1 MKAIPSGSTAVMARR
16 VEPPD
21 SLDFFPTPPW
31 ATRAL
36 CELVLPQFAVR
47 GPADLTVWE
56 PAAGEGHM
64 AEVLR
69 ESFGAVIASDVHDYG
84 RGYAVGSFVGDG
96 PDRMAAPAGVDWII
110 TNPPFNLSIDFARRA
125 IAEARYGCALLVR
138 TAWLESGERWQLFC
152 RTPPTHVAVFMG
164 RVAMVRGRFD
174 PGASS
179 ATSYSWVVW
188 NHPVGAGTRLLFIPP
203 DARQRLTRQDDV
215 ARFAPAADAGPLF
228 ALDGAAVDG
237 PGGG

>member
-1 MKAIPSGSTAVMARR
+1 MARR

-36 CELVLPQFAVR
+36 CEHVLPKVGAPVLGVMR
-47 GPADLTVWE
+47 VWE

-69 ESFGAVIASDVHDYG
+69 ESFGDVIASDVHDYG
-84 RGYAVGSFVGDG
+84 KGYAVGSFVGDG

-110 TNPPFNLSIDFARRA
+110 TNPPFNLAIDFARRA
-125 IAEARYGCALLVR
+125 IAEARRGCALLVR
-138 TAWLESGERWQLFC
+138 TTWLESDERWQLFC

-164 RVAMVRGRFD
+164 RVAMLRGRWE
-174 PGASS
+174 PGAST
-179 ATSYSWVVW
+179 ATSYAWVIW
-188 NHPVGAGTRLLFIPP
+188 QRPYYGSETRLLFIPP
-203 DARQRLTRQDDV
+203 DARQRLSRPADV
-215 ARFAPAADAGPLF
+215 ARFAPAEGAGPLF
-228 ALDGAAVDG
+228 SGGA
-237 PGGG
+237 